1 MNGVRAVDRRNIYMH
16 VYVVT
21 YTITSFTTSMLI
33 YHFVPQE
40 VLILETGKMPAS
52 GWAGVKSPVCV
63 SSVRL
68 LITVSCPV

>member
-52 GWAGVKSPVCV
+52 WRPGVECQVWV
-63 SSVRL
+63 SSVKL
-68 LITVSCPV
+68 FITTC